1 MKTYINKT
9 FIILLFCLISQ
20 PCLPNEKVKIGLLVP
35 LTGEYSEI
43 GKSIINSVRLA
54 LISIN
59 NPNIEVL
66 PKDSGADPE
75 ISLKASKDLYEN
87 HNVKIII
94 GPVFNHSNKLLN
106 KIPYVTFLSFTN
118 KMTEKYPNVIS
129 SGVNAL
135 SQINA
140 IKKFQEE
147 NELKRTLFLIPN
159 SKYKSEIEKAISL
172 SKINFKDKFIYDTD
186 PTLLTAQIEKITRY
200 KQRKQNLIDEINR
213 LEKSNEENKE
223 KKIESLERRDTLGGI
238 NFDSVVITDFDENLK
253 SVATSLLYTDVSS
266 KRVTY
271 ITLNQ
276 WFDDTL
282 TEELSLQPI
291 YFPSIN
297 KENYEDFI
305 RNYKIQFKK
314 TPNQLSFLSYDLMGL
329 VYYLIYKNN
338 FSVNQ
343 NIFYEKNKF
352 IGKIGVFE
360 IDKNTITHELN
371 FYSVDEQRFKKIF

>member
-1 MKTYINKT
+1 MKTYINKI
-9 FIILLFCLISQ
+9 FILLLFCLISQ
-20 PCLPNEKVKIGLLVP
+20 PCLPNEKVRIGLLVP

-59 NPNIEVL
+59 DSKIEVI
-66 PKDSGADPE
+66 PKDSGANPK

-106 KIPYVTFLSFTN
+106 ELPEVTFLSFTN
-118 KMTEKYPNVIS
+118 KMTEKYSNVIS
-129 SGVNAL
+129 SGVNAT

-140 IKKFQEE
+140 IKRFQKD
-147 NELKRTLFLIPN
+147 NKLKKTLFLIPN
-159 SKYKSEIEKAISL
+159 SNYRSEIEKAISL
-172 SKINFKDKFIYDTD
+172 SKISFKDKFIYDTD
-186 PTLLTAQIEKITRY
+186 PTLLTAQIEKVTRY

-213 LEKSNEENKE
+213 LKKSNEANKE

-282 TEELSLQPI
+282 IEELSLQPI

-297 KENYEDFI
+297 KENYEEFI
-305 RNYKIQFKK
+305 INYKIQFKK

>member
-20 PCLPNEKVKIGLLVP
+20 PCLPNENVKIGLLVP

-213 LEKSNEENKE
+213 LEKSNEVNKE
-223 KKIESLERRDTLGGI
+223 KKIEILERRDTLGGI

-282 TEELSLQPI
+282 TEELALQPI

-297 KENYEDFI
+297 KKNYEDFI
-305 RNYKIQFKK
+305 KNYQILFKK
-314 TPNQLSFLSYDLMGL
+314 TPNQVSFLSYDLMGL
-329 VYYLIYKNN
+329 VYYLIYKNEFN
-338 FSVNQ
+338 INQ

-352 IGKIGVFE
+352 KGKIGVFE

-371 FYSVDEQRFKKIF
+371 FYSVDEKKFKKIF